1 VRRSAAPVLAALAAL
16 ALGSCAPAGPPAPP
30 RGILVLLVDCLRADH
45 IAAGGSQLGAT
56 PSIDSLAPEAV
67 AFDRAFVQASWTRPS
82 VPSLLTGLYPSE
94 HGLTDFVA
102 TGSGVAGNT
111 LAPEVVTIAEGM
123 KAAGYRTA
131 LVGYQAQL
139 SPRFALDQGFD
150 FFNNNTNGAGRIHQR
165 FLGWLDEEPDRPFF
179 GYLHYLDIHWPY
191 CPPEGTY
198 GKYDPTPG
206 TIALCEN
213 WRALREQI
221 RAGEIEFS
229 AADKRALAA
238 RYAEELLALDGQ
250 IGALFEELKKR
261 GLWDDTLIV
270 VTSDH
275 GEEFFEHGR
284 FGHNRT
290 LFEEVVHIP
299 LILRYP
305 PGLPGETRVDELA
318 SLADVAPTILDLCR
332 LPAPAAMWG
341 RSLLDAARGRA
352 LEPRDAPLDLR
363 LFREDSP
370 LRAVRGPT
378 HKFVRAGDAP
388 LVEVYELDSDPGERH
403 PAPAADDDPRLGRAQ
418 ALWDDLERRAR
429 VLQAGEATGEMPA
442 ELEQRLRGLGY
453 IEAGRKD

>member
-1 VRRSAAPVLAALAAL
+1 VRRPAAPVLAALAAF

-45 IAAGGSQLGAT
+45 IAAGGSELGAT

-111 LAPEVVTIAEGM
+111 LAPEVVTIAEGL

-139 SPRFALDQGFD
+139 SPRFGLDQGFD
-150 FFNNNTNGAGRIHQR
+150 FFNNNTNGAGRIHKR
-165 FLGWLDEEPDRPFF
+165 FLDWLDEAPEQPFF

-198 GKYDPTPG
+198 GKYDATPG

-229 AADKRALAA
+229 EADKRALAA

-275 GEEFFEHGR
+275 GEELMGRGMIEHG
-284 FGHNRT
+284 HT
-290 LFEEVVHIP
+290 MYEELLHVPFVWK
-299 LILRYP
+299 
-305 PGLPGETRVDELA
+305 LPASWGRARGRVDDTLIE
-318 SLADVAPTILDLCR
+318 T
-332 LPAPAAMWG
+332 
-341 RSLLDAARGRA
+341 RSLLPTLLEVVGQPQVAQTSAPSLMPWLLGRA
-352 LEPRDAPLDLR
+352 PAEKPYEYVAAEANGMFSVRDERWKAILTLESNSWQLYDL
-363 LFREDSP
+363 E
-370 LRAVRGPT
+370 A
-378 HKFVRAGDAP
+378 
-388 LVEVYELDSDPGERH
+388 DPGEAR
-403 PAPAADDDPRLGRAQ
+403 
-418 ALWDDLERRAR
+418 DL
-429 VLQAGEATGEMPA
+429 AGENPEQLAAMQRIFRRWRNGLHPILSGATAVDQETVDS
-442 ELEQRLRGLGY
+442 LRALGY
-453 IEAGRKD
+453 LN